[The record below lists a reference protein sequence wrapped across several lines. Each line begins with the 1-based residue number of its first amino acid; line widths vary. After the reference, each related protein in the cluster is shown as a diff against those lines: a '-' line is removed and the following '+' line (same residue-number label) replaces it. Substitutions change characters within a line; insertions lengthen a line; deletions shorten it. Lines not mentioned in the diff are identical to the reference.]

1 MKFYFSGTGNSLY
14 VAKSIG
20 EKDEEVIPIAK
31 LMDTKDEVY
40 EFILKENESIGFIY
54 PIYAWGPPKMVVEF
68 ISKIKF
74 INFNNNYIY
83 AVATCGENIGNA
95 MKIINK
101 ALTKHEMSL
110 TSGFS
115 VVMPNNYV
123 IFGDIDSDD
132 VAKEVLVK
140 ANNRIKEINEII
152 KSRESGVFDVIKGPM
167 PGILTAIVNPLFTK
181 QATSTKSFYANDNC
195 TGCGICEKVCNSN
208 TIKVKGKPIWGKEC
222 TGCLACLHL
231 CPTKAINYG
240 KGTEKKGR
248 YINPLIKRSEMNL
261 R

>member
-14 VAKSIG
+14 VTKNIG
-20 EKDEEVIPIAK
+20 DKDEEVISIAK
-31 LMDTKDEVY
+31 LMDKKEAIY

-68 ISKIKF
+68 INKVRF
-74 INFNNNYIY
+74 VNFNNNYIY
-83 AVATCGENIGNA
+83 AVATCGENIGNS
-95 MKIINK
+95 MKIISK
-101 ALTKHEMSL
+101 ALTKNEMSL
-110 TSGFS
+110 SSGFS

-123 IFGDIDSDD
+123 IFGDVDNDD
-132 VAKEVLVK
+132 IAKEVLAK
-140 ANNRIKEINEII
+140 ANNRIKDINEII
-152 KSRESGVFDVIKGPM
+152 RRRKIGVFDVIKGPM
-167 PGILTAIVNPLFTK
+167 PGILTAIAHPLFTK
-181 QATSTKSFYANDNC
+181 QATSTKSFYANDDCN
-195 TGCGICEKVCNSN
+195 GCGICARVCNSN
-208 TIKVKGKPIWGKEC
+208 TIKIEGKPIWSKEC

-248 YINPLIKRSEMNL
+248 YVNPFIKRNEMTL